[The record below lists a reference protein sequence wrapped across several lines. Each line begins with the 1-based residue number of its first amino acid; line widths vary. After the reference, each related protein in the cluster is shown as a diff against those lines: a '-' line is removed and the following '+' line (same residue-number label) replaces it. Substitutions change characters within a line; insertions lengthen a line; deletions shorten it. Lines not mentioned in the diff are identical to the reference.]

1 VGSGIK
7 VEEASDP
14 LQGVAAVS
22 NHRFVI
28 QNHQLLREREKG
40 WVGGGG
46 VGDKKK
52 EEAGKVGGKMDV
64 RCGTMKLDS

>member
-14 LQGVAAVS
+14 LKRVAAVF

-46 VGDKKK
+46 VGRGEKKRK
-52 EEAGKVGGKMDV
+52 RKGKREGKWM
-64 RCGTMKLDS
+64 